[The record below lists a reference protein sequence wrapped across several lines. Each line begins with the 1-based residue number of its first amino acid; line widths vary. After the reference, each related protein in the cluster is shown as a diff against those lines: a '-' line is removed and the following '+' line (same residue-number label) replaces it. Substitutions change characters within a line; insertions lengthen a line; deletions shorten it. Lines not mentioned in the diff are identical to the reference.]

1 VKAVFPTLLK
11 QSKWTKLKRD
21 GMEEDTV
28 LRKDETSTGQRYKYA
43 RVIKIHEGNVGKV
56 MSADVEHKNPS
67 EGRFRMTTHSIHK
80 LIMVDLVK
88 EKNMGEEREGGKRN
102 RKLK

>member
-1 VKAVFPTLLK
+1 MPEQWVKVVFPTLLK

-28 LRKDETSTGQRYKYA
+28 LRKDGTATGKYA
-43 RVIKIHEGNVGKV
+43 RVITIHEGNVGKV
-56 MSADVEHKNPS
+56 MLADVEHKNPS
-67 EGRFRMTTHSIHK
+67 ESRFRMTTHPIHK

-88 EKNMGEEREGGKRN
+88 EKKTWRKRG
-102 RKLK
+102 RVVK